1 MTGNGGDIVR
11 QALSG
16 IRVLEVCD
24 ELGQYAGKLLADLG
38 ADVIK
43 IEPPAGEG
51 SRLVPPFVD
60 DIPDPNRSL
69 SFWYYNTNKRSII
82 LNLAD
87 QDADQ
92 HAFLDLVR
100 TADIVIEGG
109 RPGRLASLGLGF
121 ERMRAARSNLIMCSM
136 TPFGQDG
143 PWSGNLSSDMVALA
157 LGGQMNMCGY
167 DPSDA
172 PDAPPIYPQA
182 DHGFNTA
189 GHFAAMGMLVALL
202 HRDQTGE
209 GQYIDCSMHEAL
221 AGTTELGM
229 PYWLYGGQN
238 ILRQTGRH
246 ASVARTERWVYRARD
261 GRDVLVFGVGRDSS
275 TWPKVKRWLQGHGFG
290 FQLDEARF
298 DDPQRRQPG
307 RGSPEARE
315 IMETVAAFI
324 AATDAE
330 TVYREAQAIDQ
341 AWGVVRTPDETV
353 DDPHWWDRSFF
364 VDAPVPGD
372 ESRFAAMPGAPYLL
386 SATPWTLTR
395 PAPNLGEHTDEL
407 LAEIASTVGS

>member
-69 SFWYYNTNKRSII
+69 SFWYYNTNKRSIV

-92 HAFLDLVR
+92 HAFFDLVR
-100 TADIVIEGG
+100 TADIVLEGG

-143 PWSGNLSSDMVALA
+143 PWSGNLSS
-157 LGGQMNMCGY
+157 
-167 DPSDA
+167 
-172 PDAPPIYPQA
+172 
-182 DHGFNTA
+182 
-189 GHFAAMGMLVALL
+189 
-202 HRDQTGE
+202 E
-209 GQYIDCSMHEAL
+209 GS
-221 AGTTELGM
+221 
-229 PYWLYGGQN
+229 
-238 ILRQTGRH
+238 
-246 ASVARTERWVYRARD
+246 
-261 GRDVLVFGVGRDSS
+261 
-275 TWPKVKRWLQGHGFG
+275 
-290 FQLDEARF
+290 
-298 DDPQRRQPG
+298 
-307 RGSPEARE
+307 
-315 IMETVAAFI
+315 
-324 AATDAE
+324 
-330 TVYREAQAIDQ
+330 
-341 AWGVVRTPDETV
+341 
-353 DDPHWWDRSFF
+353 
-364 VDAPVPGD
+364 
-372 ESRFAAMPGAPYLL
+372 
-386 SATPWTLTR
+386 
-395 PAPNLGEHTDEL
+395 
-407 LAEIASTVGS
+407 